1 MSAKFVKWAAL
12 AICLAGMDAQAAF
25 DRPTRAELKAAAED
39 LSKVVELLQDASIDQ
54 AAEVARDVVIEIV
67 KLGLDQAER
76 DSRASSL
83 VGYLFMTFPEGDW
96 TSLAIVLG
104 RMVAASP
111 TASMDP
117 SLLSALQR
125 AIVEVA
131 GVGVASEFGNA
142 FNLAMLTVAGAP
154 GGGKNVPPQ
163 PPPPPMALP
172 LRPPVAAP
180 YEAQRLR

>member
-142 FNLAMLTVAGAP
+142 YKLAMLTVAGAP

-163 PPPPPMALP
+163 PPPPPVALP

>member
-25 DRPTRAELKAAAED
+25 DRPTRSELKAAAED
-39 LSKVVELLQDASIDQ
+39 LSQVVELLQDASIDQ

-142 FNLAMLTVAGAP
+142 YNLAMLTVAGAP

-163 PPPPPMALP
+163 PPPPPVALP

>member
-1 MSAKFVKWAAL
+1 MNAKFVKWVAVAA
-12 AICLAGMDAQAAF
+12 CLAGLEAQAAF

-39 LSKVVELLQDASIDQ
+39 LSKVVELFQDASIDQ
-54 AAEVARDVVIEIV
+54 ATETARDVVIEIV

-83 VGYLFMTFPEGDW
+83 VGYLFMTFPESDW
-96 TSLAIVLG
+96 AALAIVFG

-111 TASMDP
+111 TASMDA

-125 AIVEVA
+125 SIIEVC
-131 GVGVASEFGNA
+131 GVGVGSEFGNA
-142 FNLAMLTVAGAP
+142 YNLAMLTVAGAP

-163 PPPPPMALP
+163 PPPPPVALP
-172 LRPPVAAP
+172 LRPPIATP
-180 YEAQRLR
+180 YEAQRLL

>member
-1 MSAKFVKWAAL
+1 MNANWIKWTAL
-12 AICLAGMDAQAAF
+12 AVCLSGLNAQAAF

-54 AAEVARDVVIEIV
+54 AAETAKDVVIEIV
-67 KLGLDQAER
+67 KLDLDRVER
-76 DSRASSL
+76 DSRSSSL
-83 VGYLFMTFPEGDW
+83 VGYLFMTVQRDDW
-96 TSLAIVLG
+96 KALAISFG

-125 AIVEVA
+125 AIIEVCGVE
-131 GVGVASEFGNA
+131 VASEFGNA
-142 FNLAMLTVAGAP
+142 YNLAMLTIAGAP

-163 PPPPPMALP
+163 PPPPPVALP
-172 LRPPVAAP
+172 LRPPVATL
-180 YEAQRLR
+180 YEGQQLP

>member
-25 DRPTRAELKAAAED
+25 DRPTRAELKAAADD

-142 FNLAMLTVAGAP
+142 YNLAMLTVAGAP

-163 PPPPPMALP
+163 PPPPPVALP

>member
-67 KLGLDQAER
+67 KLGLDRAER

-111 TASMDP
+111 TASLGP

-163 PPPPPMALP
+163 PPPPPVALP

>member
-1 MSAKFVKWAAL
+1 MNAKIVKWAAL
-12 AICLAGMDAQAAF
+12 AICMASLDARAAF
-25 DRPTRAELKAAAED
+25 DQPTRAELKAAAED

-54 AAEVARDVVIEIV
+54 AAETAVGVVIEIV
-67 KLGLDQAER
+67 KLDLSRAER

-96 TSLAIVLG
+96 TALAIAFG

-125 AIVEVA
+125 SIIEVS
-131 GVGVASEFGNA
+131 GVGVGSEFGNA
-142 FNLAMLTVAGAP
+142 YNLAMLTVGGAP

-163 PPPPPMALP
+163 PPPPPVALP
-172 LRPPVAAP
+172 LRPPVAVP

>member
-142 FNLAMLTVAGAP
+142 YNLAMLTVAGAP

-163 PPPPPMALP
+163 PPPPPVALP
-172 LRPPVAAP
+172 LRPPVATL
-180 YEAQRLR
+180 YEGQQLP

>member
-39 LSKVVELLQDASIDQ
+39 RSKVVELLQDASIDQ

-67 KLGLDQAER
+67 KLGRDQAER

-142 FNLAMLTVAGAP
+142 YNLAMLTVAGAP

-163 PPPPPMALP
+163 PPPPPVALP

>member
-1 MSAKFVKWAAL
+1 MNAKFVKWTVL
-12 AICLAGMDAQAAF
+12 AVCLAGLDAQAAF

-54 AAEVARDVVIEIV
+54 AAETAKDVVIEIV
-67 KLGLDQAER
+67 KLGLDRAER

-83 VGYLFMTFPEGDW
+83 VGYLFMTVAEGDW
-96 TSLAIVLG
+96 KDLAIAFG

-125 AIVEVA
+125 AIVEVG

-142 FNLAMLTVAGAP
+142 YNLAMLTVAGAP

-163 PPPPPMALP
+163 PPPPPVALP
-172 LRPPVAAP
+172 LQPPVATP

>member
-1 MSAKFVKWAAL
+1 MSAKILGWAAV
-12 AICLAGMDAQAAF
+12 AVCVAGLQAQAAF

-67 KLGLDQAER
+67 KLDLDQAER

-96 TSLAIVLG
+96 TDLAIVFG

-125 AIVEVA
+125 AIIEVC

-142 FNLAMLTVAGAP
+142 YNLAMMSVAGAP
-154 GGGKNVPPQ
+154 GGGKTVPPQ
-163 PPPPPMALP
+163 PPPPPVALP
-172 LRPPVAAP
+172 LRPPIATP

>member
-1 MSAKFVKWAAL
+1 MSTRIVRWAAL
-12 AICLAGMDAQAAF
+12 AVCVAGLDARAAF
-25 DRPTRAELKAAAED
+25 DQPTRAELKAAAED

-54 AAEVARDVVIEIV
+54 AAEIAKGVVIEIV
-67 KLGLDQAER
+67 KLDLSRAER

-96 TSLAIVLG
+96 KDLAIVFG

-125 AIVEVA
+125 AIIEVGGVEI
-131 GVGVASEFGNA
+131 GGEFGNA
-142 FNLAMLTVAGAP
+142 YNLAMLTVAGAP

-163 PPPPPMALP
+163 PPPPPVALP
-172 LRPPVAAP
+172 LRPPVATP

>member
-39 LSKVVELLQDASIDQ
+39 LSNVVELLQDASIDQ

-142 FNLAMLTVAGAP
+142 YNLAMLTVAGAP

-163 PPPPPMALP
+163 PPPPPVALP